1 MEITLERTNLAGEE
15 DEQGARAVELHT
27 SDGVIHGRLHPAQ
40 TGNFGVV
47 WVAGSDTW
55 MGNFCSRLANQLKN
69 EAISSLR
76 IACRNPGDLVSSVL
90 DLLIATYF
98 LGTAGCNRVILV
110 GELSSS
116 AAVMCA
122 AAEDAAV
129 VGVAALGG
137 ERSQA
142 APVEDAAG
150 KPILLMDGTDD
161 VERDLVP
168 WIRNT
173 FAAAPVG

>member
-15 DEQGARAVELHT
+15 DEQGARAVELQT
-27 SDGVIHGRLHPAQ
+27 SDGVIHGRLHPAE

-47 WVAGSDTW
+47 WVTGSDTR
-55 MGNFCSRLANQLKN
+55 MGNFCLGLANQLKN

-76 IACRNPGDLVSSVL
+76 IVCRNPGDLVSSVL
-90 DLLIATYF
+90 DLFIATYF

-129 VGVAALGG
+129 VGVAALSG
-137 ERSQA
+137 EKV
-142 APVEDAAG
+142 APIEDVAG
-150 KPILLMDGTDD
+150 KPILLMDGADD
-161 VERDLVP
+161 VERDLAP